1 MIVVSDTSPLLS
13 LALIGRLDL
22 LQQLYASIVIPGAV
36 RAEIVA
42 SDQGGAREVAVAD
55 WITTQAV
62 DQTIVVKLL
71 LREVD
76 RGEAEAIA
84 LAIQT
89 QAELLLLDERKARSV
104 AVYLDLHVA
113 GLLDVLH
120 AAKQRHL
127 IAAIKPVLDDLVA
140 HANFRLSRKLYLR
153 TLHAAGELDDAHPA

>member
-13 LALIGRLDL
+13 LALIGRLDC
-22 LQQLYASIVIPGAV
+22 LQQLYGSIVIPTAV

-42 SDQGGAREVAVAD
+42 SDQGGAREVAAAD

-62 DQTIVVKLL
+62 DQAIVVKLL
-71 LREVD
+71 LREID

-104 AVYLDLHVA
+104 AAYLDLHVA
-113 GLLDVLH
+113 GLLDVLQ

-140 HANFRLSRKLYLR
+140 HANFHLSRKLYQR
-153 TLHAAGELDDAHPA
+153 TLHMAGELDDAHPA

>member
-42 SDQGGAREVAVAD
+42 SGQGGAREVAAAD

-62 DQTIVVKLL
+62 DQAVVVKLL

-84 LAIQT
+84 LAVQT
-89 QAELLLLDERKARSV
+89 QAEMLLLDERKARSV
-104 AVYLDLHVA
+104 AAYLDIHVA
-113 GLLDVLH
+113 GLLDVLQ
-120 AAKQRHL
+120 AAKQYHL
-127 IAAIKPVLDDLVA
+127 IAAIQPVLDDLVA
-140 HANFRLSRKLYLR
+140 RANFRLSRKLYQR
-153 TLHAAGELDDAHPA
+153 TLRAAGELDDAHPA